1 MTATDP
7 QDLLEL
13 AESLVA
19 RAAPGEQVEVILSRS
34 TSTTVRVHRGEV
46 ESLTSA
52 DASGAGVRVI
62 RDGRLGFAHCG
73 SLDTD
78 VLAATLAEARDN
90 CEFGAPDEANGL
102 AEPDGVAV
110 VPRDAWSDAVVSLP
124 VDRKVELALEL
135 ERRVLGLDARVQ
147 GARSTAFGDARGE
160 SAIVSTAGIRG
171 VDRGASCSV
180 STQPLAND
188 DQGTQVG
195 FAHDAGRDPVALDLD
210 RVAAEAVERATRLLG
225 ATKPP
230 SGRLTIVLEPRLAMT
245 LLGIVSGM
253 LAGDVVLKGRSP
265 FAERVG
271 EQIAAPV
278 VGLEDDPT
286 RAESLGSE
294 EIDGEGLACR
304 RNELITD
311 GVLHGFLRDSYTG
324 RRTGLGSTASAVR
337 GTRSLPG
344 VGAQLLVMRPGS
356 RSLEELIG
364 STGQGLFVNS
374 FTGLHSGVNAVSGDF
389 SVGADGLMIRDG
401 SLAEP
406 VRELTIAS
414 TIQRLLLDVSEVG
427 GDLEWLTSGHGAC
440 SLVIPD
446 VAVSGA

>member
-1 MTATDP
+1 MAD
-7 QDLLEL
+7 DLIAL
-13 AESLVA
+13 AEALVA
-19 RAAPGEQVEVILSRS
+19 RAAPGEQVEVIVSRATS
-34 TSTTVRVHRGEV
+34 TSVRVYGGEV

-52 DASGAGVRVI
+52 DSSGAGIRVL

-73 SLDTD
+73 SLDPQ
-78 VLAATLAEARDN
+78 VLDDTLVEARDN
-90 CEFGAPDEANGL
+90 CAFGEPDEFNGL

-110 VPRDAWSDAVVSLP
+110 VPRDSWSEAVVSNP

-135 ERRVLGLDARVQ
+135 ERRVLGLDPRVTA
-147 GARSTAFGDARGE
+147 ARSTAFGDAWGE
-160 SAIVSTAGIRG
+160 SAIASTSGIRG

-180 STQPLAND
+180 STQPLARLD
-188 DQGTQVG
+188 GETQVG
-195 FAHDAGRDPVALDLD
+195 AAHDGGRDPEALDLD
-210 RVAAEAVERATRLLG
+210 RVAGEAVERATRLLG

-230 SGRLTIVLEPRLAMT
+230 SGRLTIVLEPRLALT

-265 FAERVG
+265 FGDRLG
-271 EQIAAPV
+271 EQIASPLL
-278 VGLEDDPT
+278 GLVDDPT

-304 RNELITD
+304 PNDLIVD
-311 GVLHGFLRDSYTG
+311 GVLQGFLRDSYTG

-344 VGAQLLVMRPGS
+344 VGAQVLVMRPGE
-356 RSLEELIG
+356 RPLAELVA
-364 STGQGLFVNS
+364 STGHGLFVNS

-401 SLAEP
+401 ALAEP
-406 VRELTIAS
+406 VRELTLAS
-414 TIQRLLLDVSEVG
+414 TIQRLLLDIAEVG
-427 GDLEWLTSGHGAC
+427 GDLEWLTSGHAAA